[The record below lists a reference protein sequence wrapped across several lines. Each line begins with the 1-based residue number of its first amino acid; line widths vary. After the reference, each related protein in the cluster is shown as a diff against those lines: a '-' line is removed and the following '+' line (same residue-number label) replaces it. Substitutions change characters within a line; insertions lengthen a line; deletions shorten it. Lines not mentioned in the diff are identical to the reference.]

1 MKIWAYLAITPIRFQ
16 TEYVDTG
23 LVDVSD
29 HDTYPLRMF
38 TYGRECVHGTDKW
51 DAVTTKCR
59 GVIYRTDTE
68 EIIARPFEKF
78 HNLHTAS
85 MPETDPGSWGD
96 EVLVSKGLVW
106 TATEQWMLTEPEVWE
121 KMDGFLATLYEWEG
135 KQYIASKGSFDSP
148 HAKWATAWLQARG
161 RFEYPEG
168 YTPVFEGISPNFR
181 IVVDYEKSE
190 ELVLLALVKNETGEE
205 AHRLGT
211 VQCAQM
217 NELRAPNIYGF
228 KWQDAA
234 EKSNDETVKNF
245 EGYVLVWRRPG
256 TTPFRLKVKYADY
269 LRLHRM
275 VSTVSPKA
283 IYNCLAGGKRDDLVD
298 WTTES
303 TPWFNKY
310 VTKWVRALTVRHEE
324 YMSQALVA
332 YTDAREANRIKVGQ
346 RPYENMGAERK
357 AYAQEFSRYPEIK
370 GILFAML
377 DGKDSSAVAWK
388 LVKPMIK
395 NGHGICTASLLR

>member
-38 TYGRECVHGTDKW
+38 TYGRECVHGEGKW
-51 DAVTTKCR
+51 DGVTTKCR

-85 MPETDPGSWGD
+85 MPETDPDSWGVYD
-96 EVLVSKGLVW
+96 PKNYETQS
-106 TATEQWMLTEPEVWE
+106 WMLTEPEVWE

-181 IVVDYEKSE
+181 IVVDYGKSE

-205 AHRLGT
+205 AHRLCT
-211 VQCAQM
+211 VQCARM
-217 NELRAPNIYGF
+217 NGLRAPDIYGF

-256 TTPFRLKVKYADY
+256 TTPFRLKVKYTDY

-283 IYNCLAGGKRDDLVD
+283 IYNCLAGGKRDDLVE
-298 WTTES
+298 WTTDS
-303 TPWFNKY
+303 LPGFNRF
-310 VTKWVRALTVRHEE
+310 VTKWVRALEYRYNELSLKANGIFHTCQQVMKVLHKEDFPLRKEWAEMFLREE
-324 YMSQALVA
+324 NKEVSAV
-332 YTDAREANRIKVGQ
+332 
-346 RPYENMGAERK
+346 
-357 AYAQEFSRYPEIK
+357 
-370 GILFAML
+370 LFGLL
-377 DGKDSSAVAWK
+377 DGKD
-388 LVKPMIK
+388 VKPILWEMVKPLIK
-395 NGHGICTASLLR
+395 NGHGICTSSLLR

>member
-1 MKIWAYLAITPIRFQ
+1 MKIWQYLEITPIRFQ
-16 TEYVDTG
+16 TEYVETG

-29 HDTYPLRMF
+29 HDTYPLRML
-38 TYGRECVHGTDKW
+38 TYGRECVHGEGKW
-51 DAVTTKCR
+51 DGVTTKCR

-96 EVLVSKGLVW
+96 EVLVSKGLVR

-148 HAKWATAWLQARG
+148 HAKWATAWLNSTAH
-161 RFEYPEG
+161 EWLED

-181 IVVDYEKSE
+181 IVVNYENFE
-190 ELVLLALVKNETGEE
+190 GLVLLALVNNETGEE
-205 AHRLGT
+205 
-211 VQCAQM
+211 VP
-217 NELRAPNIYGF
+217 APILESYAYRNGLKTPKRFYMT
-228 KWQDAA
+228 WQEAA
-234 EKSNDETVKNF
+234 EKSNEEETKNF

-283 IYNCLAGGKRDDLVD
+283 IYNCLAGGKRDDLVA

-310 VTKWVRALTVRHEE
+310 VTKWVRALE
-324 YMSQALVA
+324 YRYNEINDV
-332 YTDAREANRIKVGQ
+332 TDIEYLHVKKTLEDYAKRNWDKPAVV
-346 RPYENMGAERK
+346 RK
-357 AYAQEFSRYPEIK
+357 AFAEEFKKSKYA
-370 GILFAML
+370 GVLFAAY
-377 DGKDSSAVAWK
+377 DGKDVEQVIWK
-388 LVKPMIK
+388 LVKPLIK
-395 NGHGICTASLLR
+395 NGHGICTSSLLR

>member
-1 MKIWAYLAITPIRFQ
+1 MKIWQYLGITPIRFQ
-16 TEYVDTG
+16 TEYVETG

-38 TYGRECVHGTDKW
+38 TYSRECVHGEGKW
-51 DAVTTKCR
+51 DGVTTKCR

-68 EIIARPFEKF
+68 EIVARPFEKF
-78 HNLHTAS
+78 HNLHTES
-85 MPETDPGSWGD
+85 RPETYPEQDMWFFD
-96 EVLVSKGLVW
+96 
-106 TATEQWMLTEPEVWE
+106 TEPPEVWE

-205 AHRLGT
+205 AHRLCT
-211 VQCAQM
+211 VQCADM
-217 NELRAPNIYGF
+217 NGLRAPNIYGF
-228 KWQDAA
+228 KWQEAA

-283 IYNCLAGGKRDDLVD
+283 IYNCLAGGKRDDLVE
-298 WTTES
+298 WTTDS
-303 TPWFNKY
+303 LPGFNRF
-310 VTKWVRALTVRHEE
+310 VTKWVRALEYRYNELSLKANGIFHTCQQVMKVLHEE
-324 YMSQALVA
+324 DFPLRKEWAEMFL
-332 YTDAREANRIKVGQ
+332 RE
-346 RPYENMGAERK
+346 ENKEV
-357 AYAQEFSRYPEIK
+357 STV
-370 GILFAML
+370 LFAKL
-377 DGKDSSAVAWK
+377 DGKDEKRVIWK
-388 LVKPMIK
+388 MVKPLIK
-395 NGHGICTASLLR
+395 NGHGICTSSLLR

>member
-1 MKIWAYLAITPIRFQ
+1 MKIWQYLGITPIRFQ
-16 TEYVDTG
+16 TEYVETG

-29 HDTYPLRMF
+29 HDTYPLRML

-51 DAVTTKCR
+51 DGVTTKCR

-78 HNLHTAS
+78 HNLYTAS
-85 MPETDPGSWGD
+85 MPETDPSTWEPNENSW
-96 EVLVSKGLVW
+96 W
-106 TATEQWMLTEPEVWE
+106 QTPTPEVWE

-148 HAKWATAWLQARG
+148 HAKWATAWLNSTAH
-161 RFEYPEG
+161 EWLED

-181 IVVDYEKSE
+181 IVVNYENFE
-190 ELVLLALVKNETGEE
+190 GLVLLALVNNETGEE
-205 AHRLGT
+205 
-211 VQCAQM
+211 VP
-217 NELRAPNIYGF
+217 APILESYAYRNGLKTPKRFYMT
-228 KWQDAA
+228 WQEAA
-234 EKSNDETVKNF
+234 EKSNEEETKNF

-256 TTPFRLKVKYADY
+256 TTPFRLKVKYTDY

-303 TPWFNKY
+303 KRIFLSEKNGLRCFY
-310 VTKWVRALTVRHEE
+310 ER
-324 YMSQALVA
+324 
-332 YTDAREANRIKVGQ
+332 RIKKYL
-346 RPYENMGAERK
+346 RSY
-357 AYAQEFSRYPEIK
+357 
-370 GILFAML
+370 L
-377 DGKDSSAVAWK
+377 D
-388 LVKPMIK
+388 
-395 NGHGICTASLLR
+395 C